1 MKNNNFHVYLH
12 FDFSF
17 SLLKTENK
25 MLALY
30 INTCF
35 NIYVHVGFPKP

>member
-1 MKNNNFHVYLH
+1 MKNDNFHVDLH

-25 MLALY
+25 MLAL
-30 INTCF
+30 
-35 NIYVHVGFPKP
+35 